1 MMTKP
6 LAILKDSL
14 REAWDSKTLL
24 VMLILVGLFLI
35 GVASIGYQSAAPREV
50 IDGYAKTLSAPI
62 LRLQRGKYQGT
73 LIDRSTGRPYAYP
86 ECTVTTFK
94 TLKEGGHESTG
105 EQQFTLLFKDAE
117 IPGEGGEP
125 GDQKGADKKE
135 VAPKEA
141 AEPKAGTES
150 QMPIFEKYVAAWPD
164 TDGDLVRLDDRK
176 QMDPRKWRVVRPV
189 TDEMVKE
196 FLAAELEKSSTL
208 PMTGFERL
216 PDPAPG
222 ERLYKITTGPSAEP
236 RLWPVKFSVLFG
248 AWETPGAAPL
258 GDVLFTIQ
266 DYVISWI
273 GGLTIMLIAV
283 IVTSFFIPNMLR
295 PGSVVMLLSKPIS
308 RSTLLLFKYFGGL
321 FFVLILASVM
331 VGGVWLITGIRAGV
345 WTPGVFM
352 VIPLMTL
359 SFAILYA
366 ISTVTAV
373 WSRNAIVCI
382 LVTLA
387 CAGAFWG
394 VGRAEWFSRQHR
406 QGRDDMAALLKEE
419 PKYDRWATVAVT
431 VNSVLPRW
439 HDIDRLTGEVVSNAL
454 MTPEQ
459 QEARGTASAK
469 KHLPSWGGTLGVTAL
484 WIAALLGLAC
494 WRFSTKDY

>member
-35 GVASIGYQSAAPREV
+35 GVASIGYQAAAPKEV
-50 IDGYAKTLSAPI
+50 VETYANSLSGPV
-62 LRLQRGKYQGT
+62 LRLQRGKYKGT
-73 LIDRSTGRPYAYP
+73 LINRDTGRPYAYP
-86 ECTVTTFK
+86 EVKVTTFK
-94 TLKEGGHESTG
+94 TLKEGSHESGG
-105 EQQFTLLFKDAE
+105 EHQFTILIKDAE
-117 IPGEGGEP
+117 LPGS
-125 GDQKGADKKE
+125 GDQSADKKDKDKKE
-135 VAPKEA
+135 PEKKEA
-141 AEPKAGTES
+141 GGGDTTQE
-150 QMPIFEKYVAAWPD
+150 PIFEKYVAAWHD
-164 TDGDLVRLDDRK
+164 NDGDMIRLDDRK
-176 QMDPRKWRVVRPV
+176 EIDPKKWRLVAPV
-189 TDEMVKE
+189 TDDMVKE
-196 FLAAELEKSSTL
+196 FLGSELEKITTL
-208 PMTGFERL
+208 RMTGFERL

-222 ERLYKITTGPSAEP
+222 ERVYKITTGPSVEP

-258 GDVLFTIQ
+258 GDVLFSIQ
-266 DYVISWI
+266 DWVISWI
-273 GGLTIMLIAV
+273 GGLIIMLIAV

-308 RSTLLLFKYFGGL
+308 RTTLLLFKYFGGL
-321 FFVLILASVM
+321 FFVLILATVM

-345 WTPGVFM
+345 WAPGVFV

-366 ISTVTAV
+366 ISTVCAV
-373 WSRNAIVCI
+373 WSRNSIVCI

-387 CAGAFWG
+387 FAAAFWG

-419 PKYDRWATVAVT
+419 PKYDKWATVAVT
-431 VNSVLPRW
+431 INSVLPRW
-439 HDIDRLTGEVVSNAL
+439 HDIDRLAGEAVSNTL

-469 KHLPSWGGTLGVTAL
+469 KHLPSWSGTLGVTGV
-484 WIAALLGLAC
+484 WIVALLGLAC
-494 WRFSTKDY
+494 WRFSMKDY